1 MVNKETKKQEI
12 LDAFHFRHATKEFD
26 PNKKISEEDFHF
38 ILRIGQLS
46 PSSFG
51 FEPWRFVVVQN
62 QKLKEKLAPVALGAH
77 GKLETASHF
86 IIILSR
92 TKKDMKYD
100 SPYIKHMMRDV
111 QNMPEEVYPGM
122 YDFVKKFQES
132 DFHLLES
139 DRAMFDWASKQT
151 YIALANMLTAAAQ
164 IGIDSCPMEGFHQ
177 EGVNQIL
184 QEEGLLEE
192 GRFGVSVMAAFG
204 YRVKDPR
211 PKSRQN
217 IDELV
222 KWVK

>member
-1 MVNKETKKQEI
+1 MNKETKKQEI

-26 PNKKISEEDFHF
+26 PNKKIPEEDFNF
-38 ILRIGQLS
+38 ILKTGQLS

-51 FEPWRFVVVQN
+51 FEPWQFFVIEN
-62 QKLKEKLAPVALGAH
+62 QQLKEKLAPAALGAH

-92 TKKDMKYD
+92 TKKDMTYD
-100 SPYIKHMMRDV
+100 SPYIEHMMRDI
-111 QNMPEEVYPGM
+111 QKMPDEVYYGM
-122 YDFVKKFQES
+122 YEIVKKFQET
-132 DFHLLES
+132 DFNLLES

-164 IGIDSCPMEGFHQ
+164 IGIDSCPIEGFNRNKI
-177 EGVNQIL
+177 NQIL
-184 QEEGLLEE
+184 QAEGLLEE
-192 GRFGVSVMAAFG
+192 RRLEVSVMAAFG

-211 PKSRQN
+211 PKTRQN
-217 IDELV
+217 INEIV